1 MAHNTAFKE
10 GRKSY
15 IAKLL
20 EEKYPDQKDKKTLTS
35 EEMSGEDYIVL
46 FFSFFFI
53 HYTYIIVQ

>member
-20 EEKYPDQKDKKTLTS
+20 KEKYPDQKDKNTLTS

-46 FFSFFFI
+46 FFLSSLFI
-53 HYTYIIVQ
+53 IHT